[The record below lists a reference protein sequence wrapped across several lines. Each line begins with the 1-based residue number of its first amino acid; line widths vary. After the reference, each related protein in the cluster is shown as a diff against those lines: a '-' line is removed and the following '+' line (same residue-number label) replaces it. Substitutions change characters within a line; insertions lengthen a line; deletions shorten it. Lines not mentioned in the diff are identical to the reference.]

1 MEQLARQGSRK
12 AAMSYAQVRKELV
25 EQSQTDRIPCRY
37 CGAPTLRET
46 LTMYGARCPNCYQ
59 AYCRGD
65 RDPEPPMSIE
75 DKRATL
81 EALRSLT
88 ARSAPPREWAHKLKS
103 RHESGEWLTPA
114 QVSAYK
120 AALHMAEAI
129 E

>member
-1 MEQLARQGSRK
+1 
-12 AAMSYAQVRKELV
+12 MSYAKVRKELV
-25 EQSQTDRIPCRY
+25 EQSQTDRLPCRY
-37 CGAPTLRET
+37 CGTPTLRET
-46 LTMYGARCPNCYQ
+46 LTMYGARCPSCYE

-65 RDPEPPMSIE
+65 RNPEPPMSID

-103 RHESGEWLTPA
+103 RHEAGEWLTPA
-114 QVSAYK
+114 QVLAYK
-120 AALHMAEAI
+120 AALHMTEVI